1 MSVLAFELNC
11 LNMETYL
18 ILKALH
24 IISVIA
30 WMAGLLYLPRIF
42 VYHSLEKTNSTTSA
56 IFCIMERRLF
66 NFIMNP
72 SLVFTWGTGIIL
84 VFQIGLHSYWL
95 ILKLF
100 LVVLMTFAHIFY
112 GYCVAQFRMESNKFS
127 SKFYKIANEIPTILM
142 ILIVFLVVIQ
152 PFS

>member
-1 MSVLAFELNC
+1 
-11 LNMETYL
+11 METYL

-30 WMAGLLYLPRIF
+30 WMAGLLYLPRVF
-42 VYHSLEKTNSTTSA
+42 VYHSLEKTNSTTSTT
-56 IFCIMERRLF
+56 FCIMERRLF

-72 SLVFTWGTGIIL
+72 SLIFTWGTGMIL
-84 VFQIGLHSYWL
+84 VFEIGFNNLWL

-100 LVVLMTFAHIFY
+100 LVILMTCAHIFY
-112 GYCVAQFRMESNKFS
+112 GYCVAQFRKESNKFS

>member
-1 MSVLAFELNC
+1 
-11 LNMETYL
+11 METYL

-24 IISVIA
+24 VISVIA

-42 VYHSLEKTNSTTSA
+42 VYHSLEKTNSTTSTT
-56 IFCIMERRLF
+56 FCIMERRLF

-72 SLVFTWGTGIIL
+72 SLIFTWGTGMIL
-84 VFQIGLHSYWL
+84 VFEIGFNNLWL

-100 LVVLMTFAHIFY
+100 LVILMTCAHIFY
-112 GYCVAQFRMESNKFS
+112 GYCVTQFRKESNKFS

>member
-1 MSVLAFELNC
+1 
-11 LNMETYL
+11 METYL

-30 WMAGLLYLPRIF
+30 WMAGLLYLPRVF
-42 VYHSLEKTNSTTSA
+42 VYHSLEKTNSTTSTT
-56 IFCIMERRLF
+56 FCIMERRLF

-72 SLVFTWGTGIIL
+72 SLIFTWGTGMIL
-84 VFQIGLHSYWL
+84 VFEIGFNNLWL

-100 LVVLMTFAHIFY
+100 LVILMTCAHIFY
-112 GYCVAQFRMESNKFS
+112 GYCVTQFRKESNKFS